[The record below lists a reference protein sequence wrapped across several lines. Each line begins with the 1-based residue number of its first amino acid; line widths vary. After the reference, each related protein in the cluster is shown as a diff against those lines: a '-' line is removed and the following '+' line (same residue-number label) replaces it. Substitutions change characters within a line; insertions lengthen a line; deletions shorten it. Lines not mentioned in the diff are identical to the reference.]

1 VLQWS
6 EGPVLVGRQGEL
18 MKVSDEEF
26 DAIVQRAVRRIPD
39 EIRRHLDNIIITVR
53 KRPTTAM
60 LRDLGVEYDDDLLGL
75 FQGVPLTERSVT
87 APPLFPDTI
96 YVFQEPLENMCESVE
111 ELEEEIEVTVVH
123 EVAHYI
129 GMDEQRL
136 IELGYD

>member
-1 VLQWS
+1 
-6 EGPVLVGRQGEL
+6 
-18 MKVSDEEF
+18 MKVSDEQF

-53 KRPTTAM
+53 KRPTTTM
-60 LRDLGVEYDDDLLGL
+60 LRDLGIEYDDLLGL
-75 FQGVPLTERSVT
+75 FQGVPLTERSIT

-96 YVFQEPLENMCESVE
+96 YLFQEPLENMCETVE
-111 ELEEEIEVTVVH
+111 DLEEQIEITVVH
-123 EVAHYI
+123 EIAHYV

>member
-1 VLQWS
+1 MLQWS
-6 EGPVLVGRQGEL
+6 KGPSAGGKGEP
-18 MKVSDEEF
+18 MKVSDEQF

-53 KRPTTAM
+53 KRPTTTM
-60 LRDLGVEYDDDLLGL
+60 LRDLGIEYDDLLGL
-75 FQGVPLTERSVT
+75 FQGVPLTERSIT

-96 YVFQEPLENMCESVE
+96 YLFQEPLENMCETVE
-111 ELEEEIEVTVVH
+111 DLEEQIEITVVH
-123 EVAHYI
+123 EIAHYV